1 MSTSVTTNVL
11 VLEYLT
17 ANQKSKSIR
26 ISNPK
31 EDLTASQV
39 EEAMETLLNLN
50 AFESFSFN
58 GPMSL
63 KGAKTVQTVTNKFDI
78 VID

>member
-1 MSTSVTTNVL
+1 MSTPVTTNVL

-17 ANQKSKSIR
+17 AYQKSKSIR

-39 EEAMETLLNLN
+39 EEAMETLLDLN
-50 AFESFSFN
+50 AFESFYAN
-58 GPMSL
+58 GPMTL
-63 KGAKTVQTVTNKFDI
+63 KGAKTVQTVTSKFDI

>member
-1 MSTSVTTNVL
+1 MSTPIVTNVL

-17 ANQKSKSIR
+17 GAQKTKSIR

-31 EDLTASQV
+31 EDLTAAKV
-39 EEAMETLLNLN
+39 EEAMETLLDLN
-50 AFESFSFN
+50 AFNSFAKN

>member
-1 MSTSVTTNVL
+1 MSTPTVTNVL

-17 ANQKSKSIR
+17 GSKKSKSIR

-39 EEAMETLLNLN
+39 EQAMETLLDLN
-50 AFESFSFN
+50 AFNSFAIN